1 MGLLLLFQLS
11 GGKVEE
17 DPSFKQKFADYFK
30 GYKNEYNNYKA
41 TFRIPMGT
49 GCGVKHYWIDSR
61 IFPHNSKE
69 VGNTDFIET
78 LYKDYI
84 K

>member
-1 MGLLLLFQLS
+1 
-11 GGKVEE
+11 
-17 DPSFKQKFADYFK
+17 
-30 GYKNEYNNYKA
+30 
-41 TFRIPMGT
+41 MGT
-49 GCGVKHYWIDSR
+49 GCGIKHYWIDSR

-69 VGNTDFIET
+69 FGDTDFIET